1 VGVADNGV
9 VVMEVGDLMVV
20 VLEVA
25 DVVVLAVVDVRGW
38 WWWWKIS

>member
-25 DVVVLAVVDVRGW
+25 DVVVLAVVDVRGVVVVED
-38 WWWWKIS
+38 

>member
-1 VGVADNGV
+1 MDDEG
-9 VVMEVGDLMVV
+9 VV